1 MKKGMD
7 NYIVGLD
14 VGSATTRMAVGAFR
28 SREGEDVPELQILA
42 AAETPSQGIHR
53 GGTEI
58 GLGRG
63 LQLKNRK
70 TLSPEIIIRM
80 VSYFAR
86 HEVDKRAKNFG
97 NDDFPSTGYIAW
109 LLWGGDPGRE
119 WALDIKQKLV
129 KLR

>member
-1 MKKGMD
+1 MKINLKPPIAVAKAAAKG
-7 NYIVGLD
+7 L
-14 VGSATTRMAVGAFR
+14 AFR
-28 SREGEDVPELQILA
+28 A
-42 AAETPSQGIHR
+42 KYNR

>member
-53 GGTEI
+53 GVINSIEDVVSSISACLEKAERILWGAMWY
-58 GLGRG
+58 
-63 LQLKNRK
+63 QKNRK
-70 TLSPEIIIRM
+70 HM
-80 VSYFAR
+80 
-86 HEVDKRAKNFG
+86 
-97 NDDFPSTGYIAW
+97 TG
-109 LLWGGDPGRE
+109 LC
-119 WALDIKQKLV
+119 ALGAAHDWCAG
-129 KLR
+129 